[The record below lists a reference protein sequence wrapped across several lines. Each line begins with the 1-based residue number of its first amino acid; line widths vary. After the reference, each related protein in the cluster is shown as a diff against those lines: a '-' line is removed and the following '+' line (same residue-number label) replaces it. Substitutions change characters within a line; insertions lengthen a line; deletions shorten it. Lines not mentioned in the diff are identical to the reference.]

1 MARLSALFASIALVF
16 LLLGCV
22 SQPSA
27 PPLGQPGPEQPPA
40 PPENPPAY
48 PNQPG
53 ITSSI
58 TTEAC
63 AQAGGSVVNTL
74 GSGSEY
80 CPAGKEQLGVVEGM
94 DCPCV
99 CCK

>member
-1 MARLSALFASIALVF
+1 MAKLPVLFASITLVF

-27 PPLGQPGPEQPPA
+27 PHLGQPGPEQPPA
-40 PPENPPAY
+40 PPENPPSW
-48 PNQPG
+48 PNEPTMTA
-53 ITSSI
+53 ITA
-58 TTEAC
+58 EAC
-63 AQAGGSVVNTL
+63 ASAGGSVVNTL

-80 CPAGKEQLGVVEGM
+80 CPQGRQQLGTVEGM